1 MDAEPM
7 GDGEVRL
14 VLSEAEAIALH
25 EVLARAEW
33 AEDLGV
39 VEPSDPA
46 EVEVLSR
53 VQQALAPHIAALGTD
68 SYNATVDEAWKRLR
82 EGT

>member
-7 GDGEVRL
+7 DDGGVRL
-14 VLSEAEAIALH
+14 VLSGAEVVALQ

-33 AEDLGV
+33 AEDLAV

-53 VQQALAPHIAALGTD
+53 VQQALSPHIAALGTD
-68 SYNATVDEAWKRLR
+68 SYNATVDQAWERLR
-82 EGT
+82 EQT